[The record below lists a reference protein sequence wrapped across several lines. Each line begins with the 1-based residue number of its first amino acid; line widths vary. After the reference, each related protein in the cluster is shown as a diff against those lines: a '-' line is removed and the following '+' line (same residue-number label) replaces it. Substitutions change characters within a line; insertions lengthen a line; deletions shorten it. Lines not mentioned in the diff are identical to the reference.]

1 MAKRITTIMCPF
13 CLKDIPKKIMKC
25 VALPMTN
32 EGRGKYHSYCC
43 ESCIERKEKQI
54 LEILGFI

>member
-1 MAKRITTIMCPF
+1 MCPF
-13 CLKDIPKKIMKC
+13 CLKDIPKKIMRC
-25 VALPMTN
+25 VTLPMTN

-54 LEILGFI
+54 LEILGVI

>member
-25 VALPMTN
+25 VDFEIDMVKREVIMDL
-32 EGRGKYHSYCC
+32 GKQKYQ
-43 ESCIERKEKQI
+43 EMKERK
-54 LEILGFI
+54 